1 MIGLGYIYANIVDCG
16 IINPRQSVHVNYN
29 LIKNE
34 IRRREVNM
42 NKNSSKAPIIN
53 RRSNN
58 CCSSSYCRTGFLI
71 DEHNLHL
78 QASKR
83 V

>member
-1 MIGLGYIYANIVDCG
+1 MIGLGYIYANVVDCG

-29 LIKNE
+29 LIENE

-42 NKNSSKAPIIN
+42 NKNSSRAQIIN

-58 CCSSSYCRTGFLI
+58 CCSSSYCPHR
-71 DEHNLHL
+71 
-78 QASKR
+78 
-83 V
+83 